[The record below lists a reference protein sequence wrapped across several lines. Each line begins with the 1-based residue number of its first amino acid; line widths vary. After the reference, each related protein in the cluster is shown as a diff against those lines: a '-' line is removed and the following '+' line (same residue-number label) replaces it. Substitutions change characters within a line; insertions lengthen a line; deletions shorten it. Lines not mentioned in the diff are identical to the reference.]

1 MCRGCGGVRV
11 GSTLLRDSEQE
22 CVQTYLDSFVM
33 KRKTVANWDD
43 TVKLL
48 TISFLS
54 GSSMHDG

>member
-1 MCRGCGGVRV
+1 M
-11 GSTLLRDSEQE
+11 GSTLLRDSERE